1 MLIFTI
7 ILAIIILWIIF
18 SFNKLVTLR
27 NQVKNAFTQIDIQLK
42 RRYDLIPNL
51 VESVKG
57 VMKFEQETLQRVME
71 ARAKAINSFQQG
83 NIKEG
88 FQNENILTQA
98 LGKLFAL
105 SEAYPQLKSNQQ
117 VSQLMEELTTTENKI
132 SFARQF
138 YNDITTKYNTAIEV
152 FPTNIIA
159 SILKF
164 SYYDLFDLPK
174 DSQEKETP
182 KVDLSLSK

>member
-1 MLIFTI
+1 MTIF
-7 ILAIIILWIIF
+7 LIIIAILIIWVII
-18 SFNKLVTLR
+18 SFNRLVTLR

-42 RRYDLIPNL
+42 RRHDLIPNL

-57 VMKFEQETLQRVME
+57 AMKFEQETLTKVME
-71 ARAKAINSFQQG
+71 ARAKAINAFQSG

-88 FQNENILTQA
+88 FQNENIITQA

-105 SEAYPQLKSNQQ
+105 RESYPELKSNQQ
-117 VSQLMEELTTTENKI
+117 VSQLMEELTATENKI

-159 SILKF
+159 KMMNFTSF
-164 SYYDLFDLPK
+164 DLFELPK
-174 DSQEKETP
+174 DSQEREVP
-182 KVDLSLSK
+182 KVNLSI

>member
-1 MLIFTI
+1 MTVFMVVVAFLV
-7 ILAIIILWIIF
+7 LWIIL

-42 RRYDLIPNL
+42 RRHDLIPNL

-57 VMKFEQETLQRVME
+57 AMKFEQETLTKVME
-71 ARAKAINSFQQG
+71 ARAKAINAFQSG

-88 FQNENILTQA
+88 FANENIITQA

-105 SEAYPQLKSNQQ
+105 KESYPELKSNQQ

-138 YNDITTKYNTAIEV
+138 YNDITTKYNTAIEI
-152 FPTNIIA
+152 FPTNIVAKIMN
-159 SILKF
+159 F
-164 SYYDLFDLPK
+164 TPFDLFELPK
-174 DSQEKETP
+174 ESNEREVP
-182 KVDLSLSK
+182 KVNLNI

>member
-1 MLIFTI
+1 MTIF
-7 ILAIIILWIIF
+7 LIIIAILIIWVII
-18 SFNKLVTLR
+18 SFNRLVTLR

-42 RRYDLIPNL
+42 RRHDLIPNL

-57 VMKFEQETLQRVME
+57 AMKFEQETLTKVME
-71 ARAKAINSFQQG
+71 ARAKAINAFQSG

-88 FQNENILTQA
+88 FQNENIITQA
-98 LGKLFAL
+98 LGRLFAL
-105 SEAYPQLKSNQQ
+105 RESYPELKSNQQ
-117 VSQLMEELTTTENKI
+117 VSQLMEELTATENKI

-159 SILKF
+159 KMMNF
-164 SYYDLFDLPK
+164 TPFVLFELPK
-174 DSQEKETP
+174 DSQEREVP
-182 KVDLSLSK
+182 KVNLSI

>member
-1 MLIFTI
+1 MTIF
-7 ILAIIILWIIF
+7 LIIIAILIIWVII
-18 SFNKLVTLR
+18 SFNRLVTLR

-42 RRYDLIPNL
+42 RRHDLIPNL

-57 VMKFEQETLQRVME
+57 AMKFEQETLTKVME
-71 ARAKAINSFQQG
+71 ARAKAINAFQSG

-88 FQNENILTQA
+88 FQNENIITQA
-98 LGKLFAL
+98 LGRLFAL
-105 SEAYPQLKSNQQ
+105 RESYPELKSNQQ
-117 VSQLMEELTTTENKI
+117 VSQLMEELTATENKI

-159 SILKF
+159 KMMNF
-164 SYYDLFDLPK
+164 TPFDLFELPK
-174 DSQEKETP
+174 DSQEKEVP
-182 KVDLSLSK
+182 KVNLSI